1 MIHEYIFLLA
11 IGWCL
16 GLAELAHQFGLSM
29 EIGAFIAGISLA
41 NSPIAQYIATN
52 LRPLRDF
59 FLILFFFTIGA
70 GFNLGLVGSIIAP
83 AMLLASFVIVFKP
96 IVYRLLLSFAGE
108 SKELSWEVGVRL
120 GQTSEFSL
128 LIAFIAYSLN
138 LISEQASLVIQATAI
153 LTFLVSTYIVV
164 FRYPSPIAVSDRL
177 RRD

>member
-1 MIHEYIFLLA
+1 M
-11 IGWCL
+11 
-16 GLAELAHQFGLSM
+16 AHQFGLSL

-70 GFNLGLVGSIIAP
+70 GFNLGLLGSILAP
-83 AMLLASFVIVFKP
+83 SLLLAISVLIFKP
-96 IVYRLLLSFAGE
+96 VIYRFLLKLTGE
-108 SKELSWEVGVRL
+108 SKDLSWEVGVRL

-128 LIAFIAYSLN
+128 LIAFIAFSLN
-138 LISEQASLVIQATAI
+138 LIGEEASLVIQATAI
-153 LTFLVSTYIVV
+153 ITFLVSTYIVV
-164 FRYPSPIAVSDRL
+164 FRYPSPIAISDRL